1 MADFGNRL
9 KDLRIEYGL
18 TQEEVADK
26 ICVTKQA
33 VSKWENG
40 LSLPDVAAL
49 GSLAELYNTTV
60 DYLLTGEEKVRVE
73 KDVEVVEVEKEK
85 IVEVEKPLS
94 EEEKESI
101 LYKLRDLEY
110 RMYGLLTISIMLAF
124 FFVIMMIVVPW
135 SGLVFGPLLILA
147 IVGTVYS
154 KRRYEREKEKVS
166 RFNLELNDNKN
177 TKEKNK
183 NEQNNKQSEKQD

>member
-1 MADFGNRL
+1 MADFGTRL

-49 GSLAELYNTTV
+49 GSLAELFDTTV

-73 KDVEVVEVEKEK
+73 EK
-85 IVEVEKPLS
+85 IIEKVKLVELERRLS
-94 EEEKESI
+94 DEERERI
-101 LYKLRDLEY
+101 LYKLY
-110 RMYGLLTISIMLAF
+110 RIQYSLCSLIGISILMFIVALIMEILYPIWGLILVFIFIVILLLTFITWRL
-124 FFVIMMIVVPW
+124 
-135 SGLVFGPLLILA
+135 
-147 IVGTVYS
+147 Y
-154 KRRYEREKEKVS
+154 KREKSEVLKCLRNKSEKS
-166 RFNLELNDNKN
+166 NKN
-177 TKEKNK
+177 KHLYDN
-183 NEQNNKQSEKQD
+183 

>member
-1 MADFGNRL
+1 MADFGTRL

-73 KDVEVVEVEKEK
+73 KEVEVVEK
-85 IVEVEKPLS
+85 IETVEVEKPLS
-94 EEEKESI
+94 EEEKER
-101 LYKLRDLEY
+101 LQDRYVQFEY
-110 RMYGLLTISIMLAF
+110 
-124 FFVIMMIVVPW
+124 
-135 SGLVFGPLLILA
+135 
-147 IVGTVYS
+147 
-154 KRRYEREKEKVS
+154 
-166 RFNLELNDNKN
+166 
-177 TKEKNK
+177 
-183 NEQNNKQSEKQD
+183 

>member
-1 MADFGNRL
+1 MLDFGNRL
-9 KDLRIEYGL
+9 KDLRMKYGL

-49 GSLAELYNTTV
+49 SSLAELYGTTV
-60 DYLLTGEEKVRVE
+60 DYLLTGEENVRVE
-73 KDVEVVEVEKEK
+73 KEIEIVEVEKEK

-94 EEEKESI
+94 EEEKERI

-110 RMYGLLTISIMLAF
+110 RKYGTLTITIIIAF
-124 FFVIMMIVVPW
+124 FFVIFLIVQPW
-135 SGLVFGPLLILA
+135 GGLVFGPLLILA
-147 IVGTVYS
+147 IVGTVYA
-154 KRRYEREKEKVS
+154 KR
-166 RFNLELNDNKN
+166 
-177 TKEKNK
+177 
-183 NEQNNKQSEKQD
+183 